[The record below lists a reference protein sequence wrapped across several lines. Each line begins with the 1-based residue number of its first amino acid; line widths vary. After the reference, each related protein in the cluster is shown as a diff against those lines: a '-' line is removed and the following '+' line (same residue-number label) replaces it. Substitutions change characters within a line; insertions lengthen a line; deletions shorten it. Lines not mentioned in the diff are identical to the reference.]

1 MGSIDLDPASCEAA
15 NAVVRAA
22 EFYAEAQDGLM
33 LPWHGNVWL
42 NPPYSKGLY
51 TPFCRAVCEL
61 YSNGTIKQA
70 VVLTNNNT
78 EVAGTQL
85 LLSQATGV
93 CFTDHRIKFTG
104 PDGKTGASPT
114 KGQIIYY
121 FGPRVERFKFEF
133 KRFGALVTR
142 ANGLVK

>member
-1 MGSIDLDPASCEAA
+1 MAGNDEW
-15 NAVVRAA
+15 
-22 EFYAEAQDGLM
+22 YTGL
-33 LPWHGNVWL
+33 
-42 NPPYSKGLY
+42 
-51 TPFCRAVCEL
+51 
-61 YSNGTIKQA
+61 IKQA

-78 EVAGTQL
+78 EVAGTQQ
-85 LLSQATGV
+85 LLSQATAL
-93 CFTDHRIKFTG
+93 CF
-104 PDGKTGASPT
+104 PT